1 MKANPTYEK
10 SLDFAV
16 RIVNL
21 CKYLKEQSG
30 EYIMSKQL
38 LRCGTSIGAN
48 ISESINAESNSDFIH
63 KLLIALKESN
73 ETEYWITLLHRT
85 DYLTDAQHDSILQ
98 DCQEMQK
105 ILTSIIITSKK
116 KNK

>member
-21 CKYLKEQSG
+21 CKYLKEHD

-38 LRCGTSIGAN
+38 LRSGTSTGAN

-105 ILTSIIITSKK
+105 ILTSIIVTSKK